1 MGRDLSEIMQSLSPD
16 RKELIENR
24 AKEIIEEINGL
35 RELRQLMSLTQTQI
49 AETLNVKQPFIHKIE
64 KKSDISI
71 STLERFINAVGGTME
86 IVVNL
91 PNHNTIKLKGLGELT
106 EV

>member
-24 AKEIIEEINGL
+24 AKEIIEEINSL
-35 RELRQLMSLTQTQI
+35 RELRKLMSLTQTQV
-49 AETLNVKQPFIHKIE
+49 AETLNVKQPSIHKIE
-64 KKSDISI
+64 KKADIYI
-71 STLERFINAVGGTME
+71 STLKRFINAVGGTME

-91 PNHNTIKLKGLGELT
+91 PNHNTVKLKGLGELT
-106 EV
+106 EI